1 MERIL
6 VLIDPSGLE
15 RETMQFACYIAN
27 LTQSK
32 LTGLFLNPDMQKQA
46 AGAGV
51 VRGGSHSNKQPGK
64 IGDQH
69 YHFEEL
75 KTAFTRFCDNHQVL
89 CEPDTIDVNRLEDV
103 YIQSRFA
110 DLLVLTPDY
119 GAKPGESMLASE
131 NILNVLKHAECPVF
145 IAPLTVKEPSE
156 IVFTYDGSPSS
167 VFAIK
172 QFTMLFPQ
180 LSDLPVTLLEV
191 KSDYSND
198 VDFREKINE
207 YLHTHYRFVNQ
218 LILKGKPEDEL
229 FSFLLDKKQM
239 YIVMGAF
246 GKHFMHSIL
255 HRSTATLLLK
265 TTALP
270 VFVSH
275 K

>member
-15 RETMQFACYIAN
+15 RETMEFACYIAN

-32 LTGLFLNPDMQKQA
+32 VTGLFYNPEMK
-46 AGAGV
+46 
-51 VRGGSHSNKQPGK
+51 KQPATAGEIRRGSYFEEQSGK
-64 IGDQH
+64 PDNGQ
-69 YHFEEL
+69 YHLQEL
-75 KTAFTRFCDNHQVL
+75 KTAFTRFCDNHQL
-89 CEPDTIDVNRLEDV
+89 LTKPDVIEVKHLEDI
-103 YIQSRFA
+103 YLQSRFA
-110 DLLVLTPDY
+110 DLLILTPDY
-119 GAKPGESMLASE
+119 GAKPDESILASE

-145 IAPLTVKEPSE
+145 VAPLTAKEPSE
-156 IVFTYDGSPSS
+156 IVFTYDGSASS

-172 QFTMLFPQ
+172 QFTQLFPQ
-180 LSDLPVTLLEV
+180 LSDLVVTLLEI
-191 KSDYSND
+191 KSENSNT
-198 VDFREKINE
+198 VDFRENINE
-207 YLHTHYRFVNQ
+207 YLQTHYRYVSQ
-218 LILKGKPEDEL
+218 LVLKGDPQDEL
-229 FSFLLDKKQM
+229 FSFLIDKKQM

-270 VFVSH
+270 VFISH

>member
-6 VLIDPSGLE
+6 VLVDPSGPQ
-15 RETMQFACYIAN
+15 RETMEFACHIAN

-32 LTGLFLNPDMQKQA
+32 VTGLFFNPDVK
-46 AGAGV
+46 
-51 VRGGSHSNKQPGK
+51 SSEIKSEE
-64 IGDQH
+64 
-69 YHFEEL
+69 YHLQEL
-75 KTAFTRFCDNHQVL
+75 KAAFNRFFDNHQIL
-89 CEPDTIDVNRLEDV
+89 IKPETIEVKKLEDI

-110 DLLVLTPDY
+110 DLLILTPDY
-119 GAKPGESMLASE
+119 GAKPDESILASE

-145 IAPLTVKEPSE
+145 VAPLTTKEPSE

-172 QFTMLFPQ
+172 QFTQLFPE
-180 LSDLPVTLLEV
+180 LSELNVTLLEV
-191 KSDYSND
+191 KSDNSNA
-198 VDFREKINE
+198 VDFRENINE
-207 YLHTHYRFVNQ
+207 YLRTHYRYVNQ
-218 LILKGKPEDEL
+218 LVLKGEPEDEL

-246 GKHFMHSIL
+246 GKHFMHSVL

-270 VFVSH
+270 VFISH

>member
-15 RETMQFACYIAN
+15 RETMAFACHIAN

-32 LTGLFLNPDMQKQA
+32 LTGLFYNPQA
-46 AGAGV
+46 HRQVKKEQSLSCARTADKKI
-51 VRGGSHSNKQPGK
+51 SNNQF
-64 IGDQH
+64 H
-69 YHFEEL
+69 MVEE
-75 KTAFTRFCDNHQVL
+75 KTAFMRFCDNHQTL
-89 CEPDTIDVNRLEDV
+89 TKPETIEVTRIEDI
-103 YIQSRFA
+103 YFQSRFA
-110 DLLVLTPDY
+110 DLLILTPDY
-119 GAKPGESMLASE
+119 GAKPDESILASE
-131 NILNVLKHAECPVF
+131 NILNVLKHSECPVF
-145 IAPLTVKEPSE
+145 VAPLTANKPSE
-156 IVFTYDGSPSS
+156 IVFTYDGSASS

-172 QFTMLFPQ
+172 QFTQLFPE
-180 LSDLPVTLLEV
+180 LNDLTVTLLEV
-191 KSDYSND
+191 NADNSNN
-198 VDFREKINE
+198 VDFRKNINK
-207 YLHTHYRFVNQ
+207 YLHTHYRYVNE
-218 LILKGKPEDEL
+218 LVLKGQPEDEL

-270 VFVSH
+270 VFISH